1 MMKKMILLSLV
12 TATTLAF
19 GSTQSDIDD
28 LQKQIDRLKKKV
40 SKNNAQSANDN
51 IKWSVDLRT
60 SLDNINYD
68 MANGTT
74 KGNDNL
80 MSMRLW
86 LNMAYAPDSK
96 NIFKGQLSYNKAF
109 GADFGT
115 TSSMMPRG
123 YGMDTFDWVTNE
135 ALTGNSIGL
144 RYAYW
149 LYMGDD
155 LFGQGVDWTFS
166 VGRRPSVNGFL
177 ASLAQDDKHSSPLGH
192 IINVE
197 FDGASAKIDLSKW
210 TGIDGM
216 SFKICAGQGSTNAE
230 PLFSTTSTYAEDT
243 DALDGVSL
251 VGFIFVPYDDGQFI
265 VETNYF
271 QAFSLPGMDI
281 DMESGE
287 QLGFKQYGDMEGAAL
302 SVLVD
307 GLTEDG
313 ILSETK
319 LFGSFAWSNTMPDDG
334 QAMLGSLDDESGT
347 SYWFG
352 AYIPIGEDAKYGT
365 IGAEYN
371 HGSEY
376 WRPFTYAEDTMIG
389 SKLAARGDAFEINYT
404 YQLTKALSLQ
414 ARYVSIDYDYTGSNG
429 FFGNTS
435 GASMKID
442 DVKAGANAWSAM
454 GGTQDPA
461 SAKAVVGNLMA
472 GGMSQAEAEAQ
483 ARGMGRAASFLPNIV
498 ESSQDFR
505 FYLRYR
511 F

>member
-1 MMKKMILLSLV
+1 MNKITSLSLV
-12 TATTLAF
+12 TATTMAF
-19 GSTQSDIDD
+19 GSTASDIAD
-28 LQKQIDRLKKKV
+28 LQTQIDRLKKKA

-60 SLDNINYD
+60 SVDNINYD
-68 MANGTT
+68 MADGTT
-74 KGNDNL
+74 KGNDSL

-86 LNMAYAPDSK
+86 LNMAYAADQN

-115 TSSMMPRG
+115 TTSTMPRG
-123 YGMDTFDWVTNE
+123 YGMDSFDWVTNE

-155 LFGQGVDWTFS
+155 LFGTGSSWTFS

-177 ASLAQDDKHSSPLGH
+177 ANFSQDDKAASPLAH

-197 FDGASAKIDLSKW
+197 FDGASAKMNLDNL
-210 TGIDGM
+210 TGISGM
-216 SFKICAGQGSTNAE
+216 SFKICTGQGSTNAE
-230 PLFSTTSTYAEDT
+230 PLFSTATTYAEDT
-243 DALDGVSL
+243 DALEGISL
-251 VGFIFVPYDDGQFI
+251 IGFIFVPYDDGQF
-265 VETNYF
+265 VVQTNYF
-271 QAFSLPGMDI
+271 QAFSLPGMAV
-281 DMESGE
+281 DMETGE
-287 QLGFKQYGDMEGAAL
+287 QLGFEQYGDMEGAAI

-319 LFGSFAWSNTMPDDG
+319 LFGSYAWSNTLPDEG
-334 QAMLGSLDDESGT
+334 SAMLGSPSEESGD

-352 AYIPIGEDAKYGT
+352 AYMPVGEYGT

-371 HGSEY
+371 HGSQY

-404 YQLTKALSLQ
+404 YQITKALSLQ
-414 ARYVSIDYDYTGSNG
+414 ARFVSIDYEYTGSNG
-429 FFGNTS
+429 FFGNSS

-442 DVKAGANAWSAM
+442 DVKEGAAMWSQL
-454 GGTQDPA
+454 GGTADPS
-461 SAKAVVGNLMA
+461 SAQAVVGNLMA
-472 GGMSQAEAEAQ
+472 SGMSQEQAMGAAQ
-483 ARGMGRAASFLPNIV
+483 QMGMAASFLPSVV
-498 ESSQDFR
+498 ESAQDAR
-505 FYLRYR
+505 FYIRYR

>member
-1 MMKKMILLSLV
+1 MKRITLLSLV
-12 TATTLAF
+12 AVTTMAF
-19 GSTQSDIDD
+19 GSTASDIAD
-28 LQKQIDRLKKKV
+28 LQAQIDKLKVKV
-40 SKNNAQSANDN
+40 SKNKAQSNNDN

-60 SLDNINYD
+60 SIDNINYD

-74 KGNDNL
+74 KGNDSL

-86 LNMAYAPDSK
+86 LNMAYAADSK

-115 TSSMMPRG
+115 TTSMMPRG
-123 YGMDTFDWVTNE
+123 YGMDTFDWITNE

-149 LYMGDD
+149 LYMGED
-155 LFGQGVDWTFS
+155 LFGSGADWTFS

-177 ASLAQDDKHSSPLGH
+177 SNLSQDDKASSPLGH

-197 FDGASAKIDLSKW
+197 FDGLSAKMSLEKM
-210 TGIDGM
+210 TGVSGM
-216 SFKICAGQGSTNAE
+216 SFKVCAGQGSTNAE
-230 PLFSTTSTYAEDT
+230 PLFSTATPYAEDT
-243 DALDGVSL
+243 NALEGISL
-251 VGFIFVPYDDGQFI
+251 IGFIFVPYDDGQFV

-271 QAFSLPGMDI
+271 QAYDLPGMAMN
-281 DMESGE
+281 METGE
-287 QLGFKQYGDMEGAAL
+287 QLGFEQYGDIEGAAI

-307 GLTEDG
+307 GLTEEGALEDV
-313 ILSETK
+313 K
-319 LFGSFAWSNTMPDDG
+319 LFGSFAWSNTMPDEG
-334 QAMLGSLDDESGT
+334 SSMLGSNVEESGT

-352 AYIPIGEDAKYGT
+352 AYAPIGEYGT

-371 HGSEY
+371 HGSQY

-389 SKLAARGDAFEINYT
+389 SKMAARGDAFELNYT
-404 YQLTKALSLQ
+404 YQITKALSLQ
-414 ARYVSIDYDYTGSNG
+414 ARFVNIDYEYTGSNG
-429 FFGNTS
+429 FFGNTT

-442 DVKAGANAWSAM
+442 DVKEGAASWSQL

-461 SAKAVVGNLMA
+461 SGEAVVGNLMA
-472 GGMSQAEAEAQ
+472 SGMSQAQ
-483 ARGMGRAASFLPNIV
+483 AMGAAKQMGMAASFLPNIV
-498 ESSQDFR
+498 ESAQDAR
-505 FYLRYR
+505 FYIRYR

>member
-1 MMKKMILLSLV
+1 MNKITLLSLV
-12 TATTLAF
+12 TATTMAF
-19 GSTQSDIDD
+19 GSTASDIAD
-28 LQKQIDRLKKKV
+28 LQTQIDRLKKKA

-60 SLDNINYD
+60 SVDNINYD
-68 MANGTT
+68 MADGTT
-74 KGNDNL
+74 KGNDSL

-86 LNMAYAPDSK
+86 LNMAYAADQN

-115 TSSMMPRG
+115 TTSTMPRG
-123 YGMDTFDWVTNE
+123 YGMDSFDWVTNE

-155 LFGQGVDWTFS
+155 LFGTGSSWTFS

-177 ASLAQDDKHSSPLGH
+177 ANFSQDDKAASPLAH

-197 FDGASAKIDLSKW
+197 FDGASAKMNLDNL
-210 TGIDGM
+210 TGISGM
-216 SFKICAGQGSTNAE
+216 SFKICTGQGSTNAE
-230 PLFSTTSTYAEDT
+230 PLFSTATTYAEDT
-243 DALDGVSL
+243 DALEGISL
-251 VGFIFVPYDDGQFI
+251 IGFIFVPYDDGQF
-265 VETNYF
+265 VVQTNYF
-271 QAFSLPGMDI
+271 QAFSLPGMAV
-281 DMESGE
+281 DMETGE
-287 QLGFKQYGDMEGAAL
+287 QLGFEQYGDMEGAAI

-319 LFGSFAWSNTMPDDG
+319 LFGSYAWSNTLPDEG
-334 QAMLGSLDDESGT
+334 SAMLGSPSEESGD

-352 AYIPIGEDAKYGT
+352 AYMPVGEYGT

-371 HGSEY
+371 HGSQY

-404 YQLTKALSLQ
+404 YQITKALSLQ
-414 ARYVSIDYDYTGSNG
+414 ARFVSIDYEYTGSNG
-429 FFGNTS
+429 FFGNSS

-442 DVKAGANAWSAM
+442 DVKEGAAMWSQL
-454 GGTQDPA
+454 GGTADPS
-461 SAKAVVGNLMA
+461 SAQAVVGNLMA
-472 GGMSQAEAEAQ
+472 SGMSQEQAMGAAQ
-483 ARGMGRAASFLPNIV
+483 QMGMAASFLPSVV
-498 ESSQDFR
+498 ESAQDAR
-505 FYLRYR
+505 FYIRYR

>member
-1 MMKKMILLSLV
+1 MKNITLLSLV
-12 TATTLAF
+12 AATTMAF
-19 GSTQSDIDD
+19 GSTASDIAD
-28 LQKQIDRLKKKV
+28 LQSQIDRLKKKA

-60 SLDNINYD
+60 SVDNINYD
-68 MANGTT
+68 MADGTT
-74 KGNDNL
+74 KGNDSL

-86 LNMAYAPDSK
+86 LNMAYAADQN

-115 TSSMMPRG
+115 TSSAMPRG
-123 YGMDTFDWVTNE
+123 YGMDSFDWVTNE

-155 LFGQGVDWTFS
+155 LFGTGSSWTFS

-177 ASLAQDDKHSSPLGH
+177 ANFSQDDKAASPLAH

-197 FDGASAKIDLSKW
+197 FDGASAKMNLDNL
-210 TGIDGM
+210 TGISGM
-216 SFKICAGQGSTNAE
+216 SFKICTGQGSTNAE
-230 PLFSTTSTYAEDT
+230 PLFSTATTYAEDT
-243 DALDGVSL
+243 DALEGISL
-251 VGFIFVPYDDGQFI
+251 IGFIFVPYDDGQF
-265 VETNYF
+265 VVQTNYF
-271 QAFSLPGMDI
+271 QAFSLPGMAV
-281 DMESGE
+281 DMETGE
-287 QLGFKQYGDMEGAAL
+287 QLGFEQYGDMEGAAI

-319 LFGSFAWSNTMPDDG
+319 LFGSYAWSNTLPDEG
-334 QAMLGSLDDESGT
+334 SAMLGSAQEESGD

-352 AYIPIGEDAKYGT
+352 AYMPVGEYGT

-371 HGSEY
+371 HGSQY

-404 YQLTKALSLQ
+404 YQITKALSLQ
-414 ARYVSIDYDYTGSNG
+414 ARFVSIDYEYTGSNG
-429 FFGNTS
+429 FFGNSS

-442 DVKAGANAWSAM
+442 DVKEGAAMWSQL
-454 GGTQDPA
+454 GGTADPS
-461 SAKAVVGNLMA
+461 SAQAVVGNLMA
-472 GGMSQAEAEAQ
+472 SGMSQEQAMGAAQ
-483 ARGMGRAASFLPNIV
+483 QMGMAASFLPSVV
-498 ESSQDFR
+498 ESAQDAR
-505 FYLRYR
+505 FYIRYR

>member
-1 MMKKMILLSLV
+1 MKKIVMLSLV
-12 TATTLAF
+12 TATMVF
-19 GSTQSDIDD
+19 GSTQSEIDN
-28 LQKQIDRLKKKV
+28 LQSQIDRLKKKV

-60 SLDNINYD
+60 SVDNINYD
-68 MANGTT
+68 MADGTT
-74 KGNDNL
+74 RGNDTL
-80 MSMRLW
+80 MAMRLW
-86 LNMAYAPDSK
+86 LNMAYAPDAN

-115 TSSMMPRG
+115 TTSMMPRG

-155 LFGQGVDWTFS
+155 LFGTGSSWTFS

-177 ASLAQDDKHSSPLGH
+177 ANFSQDDKAASPLAH

-197 FDGASAKIDLSKW
+197 FDGASAKMNIDNL
-210 TGIDGM
+210 TGVSGM

-230 PLFSTTSTYAEDT
+230 PLFSSATTYAEDT
-243 DALDGVSL
+243 DALEGISL
-251 VGFIFVPYDDGQFI
+251 IGFIFVPYDDGQFI

-271 QAFSLPGMDI
+271 QAFSLPGMAM
-281 DMESGE
+281 DMETGE
-287 QLGFKQYGDMEGAAL
+287 QLGFEQYGDMEGAAI

-307 GLTEDG
+307 GITEDG
-313 ILSETK
+313 YASDVK
-319 LFGSFAWSNTMPDDG
+319 VFGSFAWSNTLPDDG
-334 QAMLGSLDDESGT
+334 KAMLGSIDEESGT

-352 AYIPIGEDAKYGT
+352 AYLPVGEYGT
-365 IGAEYN
+365 VGAEYN
-371 HGSEY
+371 HGSQY

-404 YQLTKALSLQ
+404 YQITKALSLQ
-414 ARYVSIDYDYTGSNG
+414 ARFVSIDYDYTGSNG

-442 DVKAGANAWSAM
+442 DVKSGAASWAQL
-454 GGTQDPA
+454 GGTADPA
-461 SAKAVVGNLMA
+461 SGATVVGNLMA
-472 GGMSQAEAEAQ
+472 GGMSQAQAEGAAKQ
-483 ARGMGRAASFLPNIV
+483 MGMAASFLPNIV
-498 ESSQDFR
+498 ESAQDAR
-505 FYLRYR
+505 FYIRYR